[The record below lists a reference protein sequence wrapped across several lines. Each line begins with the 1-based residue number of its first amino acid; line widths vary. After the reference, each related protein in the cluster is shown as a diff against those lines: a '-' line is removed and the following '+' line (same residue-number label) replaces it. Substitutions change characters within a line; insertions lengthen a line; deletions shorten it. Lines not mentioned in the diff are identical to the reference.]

1 MCYGQTGAGK
11 THTMSG
17 GAWKDHGLIQDFFIE
32 KVKEHKSSDIH
43 VTLNQLHQSEIKDLF
58 REGFEAPPQLK
69 IHRRK
74 DRWNRPLVSIENT
87 TKLIVDRSKP
97 ADDLIEAINRGI
109 NNRKTRDN
117 IDNETSSRSHVI
129 FSIYV
134 NDYGWRNCF
143 FKYTFIDLAGAERVA
158 KI

>member
-17 GAWKDHGLIQDFFIE
+17 GAWKDHGLIQDYLIYFFNE
-32 KVKEHKSSDIH
+32 LKNWPIH
-43 VTLNQLHQSEIKDLF
+43 VTMNQLYKSEIKDLF

-69 IHRRK
+69 IHRGK
-74 DRWNRPLVSIENT
+74 DKYEKPLVSIENT
-87 TKLIVDRSKP
+87 TELRVDWDKPVDNLIDS
-97 ADDLIEAINRGI
+97 INRGI

-129 FSIYV
+129 YSIYV
-134 NDYGWRNCF
+134 DRGRF
-143 FKYTFIDLAGAERVA
+143 Q
-158 KI
+158 